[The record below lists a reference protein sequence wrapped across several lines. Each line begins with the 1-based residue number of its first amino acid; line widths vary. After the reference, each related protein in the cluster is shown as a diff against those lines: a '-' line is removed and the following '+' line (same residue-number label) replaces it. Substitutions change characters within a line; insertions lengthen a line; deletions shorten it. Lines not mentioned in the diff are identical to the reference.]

1 MPDED
6 YGEPRGTAPPAP
18 PEDEQLPP
26 GVIDNGG
33 HYEVDPAIMSVYP
46 QFATDFEVDRIV
58 KGRLEYLAWVQ
69 RHFAERVLPPHPDDA
84 GG

>member
-1 MPDED
+1 VPDEHD
-6 YGEPRGTAPPAP
+6 GEPRVSAPPAQ
-18 PEDEQLPP
+18 DEVDRLPP

-33 HYEVDPAIMSVYP
+33 HYEVDPAIMTVYP

-58 KGRLEYLAWVQ
+58 KDRLEYLYWMQ
-69 RHFAERVLPPHPDDA
+69 RHFADRVLPPHTDDA